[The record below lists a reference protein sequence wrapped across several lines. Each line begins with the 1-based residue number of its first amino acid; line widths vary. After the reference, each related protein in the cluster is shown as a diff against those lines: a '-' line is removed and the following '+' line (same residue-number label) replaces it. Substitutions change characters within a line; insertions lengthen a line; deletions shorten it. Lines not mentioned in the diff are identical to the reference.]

1 MGDSCIILIVLAI
14 VVYIVFSC
22 AVYGDTLPR
31 PTALVVSHWLDRD
44 SIGDYVPEGNDLD
57 YSPLGR
63 KPMVNFRDYAASLN
77 PSAATIWGRNSD
89 AAAVNKN
96 ALLAMRTLAYQAD
109 EWRRQ

>member
-63 KPMVNFRDYAASLN
+63 KAMVNFRDYAASVNLQ
-77 PSAATIWGRNSD
+77 AATVWGRNKD
-89 AAAVNKN
+89 ILLINQAVYNN
-96 ALLAMRTLAYQAD
+96 NFRDFAIYVQS
-109 EWRRQ
+109 RQ

>member
-1 MGDSCIILIVLAI
+1 MKDKIIISIIALILLYIFGCCAAYGQVPPATRLVL
-14 VVYIVFSC
+14 
-22 AVYGDTLPR
+22 DN
-31 PTALVVSHWLDRD
+31 WLSR
-44 SIGDYVPEGNDLD
+44 SSVGDYVPEGNDLD